1 MSEDAPERV
10 WVKVQY
16 DSWGAYGHWYL
27 EGKGGGTEYI
37 RADLARA
44 APTVRPLPDVDTL
57 ANIIRTVDG
66 SHSLGAGELAE
77 RILSALK

>member
-1 MSEDAPERV
+1 MTDAPERIWAGWVGSPDWAEPV
-10 WVKVQY
+10 WE
-16 DSWGAYGHWYL
+16 DEPD
-27 EGKGGGTEYI
+27 EGLTPYI
-37 RADLARA
+37 REDLARA
-44 APTVRPLPDVDTL
+44 APTVKPLPDVDTL